1 MFGQKRNTINDMKR
15 KWMAIL
21 FLVLFVTGGISLTGM
36 LQTNINTIK
45 NSPVSVQSETDDD
58 YEEETIEFK
67 EMIEIS
73 KLPAL
78 KLAMVY

>member
-45 NSPVSVQSETDDD
+45 NSPVSVQDEMDD

-67 EMIEIS
+67 EMVEIS

>member
-45 NSPVSVQSETDDD
+45 NSPVSVQDEMDD

-67 EMIEIS
+67 EMVEIS

-78 KLAMVY
+78 KLAMIY

>member
-1 MFGQKRNTINDMKR
+1 
-15 KWMAIL
+15 
-21 FLVLFVTGGISLTGM
+21 M

-45 NSPVSVQSETDDD
+45 NSPVSVQDEMDD

-67 EMIEIS
+67 EMVEIS

-78 KLAMVY
+78 KLAMIY

>member
-45 NSPVSVQSETDDD
+45 NSPVSVQDEMDD